1 MTDKISMADLL
12 ARNLAIDWFEAVSL
26 VREVCAVLISER
38 VEDSTPDLAQ
48 ILLAA
53 TGKITITGT
62 AHGDAPVRRLGQ
74 LLQALLRTTDPPV
87 TLRLVLSEAMAAPPV
102 YASVADLDAALAYFE
117 RPDRRAVLQGVY
129 ERAAIAQAEAPL
141 VREVQDLDAI
151 APLPV
156 ANKTETKKHKPADRR
171 AVVFV
176 TCGIVLVMAAMFA
189 YNRGIVI
196 RDGSLKVVGEGAS
209 AAVDKAVVA
218 TMSAV
223 SEMAGMGKLV
233 TAGTPAEAEISV
245 PPAPAGSTPVKR
257 STHTAPIGLAGMQ
270 VKLFDLQP
278 APAVRPAVDVSSA
291 TAGPVLATAAAPTRV
306 VDINVYGP
314 ENHDVEPPLA
324 IRPHLPTALPTGV
337 TAAQLARIEIVVGL
351 DGLVDAVKL
360 VPGTRPVSV
369 TEAMLLSAAKAW
381 RFSPAVK
388 DGNPVKYRKTV
399 FLSEK

>member
-26 VREVCAVLISER
+26 VREVCTVLISER

-87 TLRLVLSEAMAAPPV
+87 TLRLVLSEATSAPPV
-102 YASVADLDAALAYFE
+102 YASIADFDAALAYFE
-117 RPDRRAVLQGVY
+117 RPDRYVVLRTLH
-129 ERAAIAQAEAPL
+129 ERAASAQPEASSDEAP
-141 VREVQDLDAI
+141 RNLDAI

-156 ANKTETKKHKPADRR
+156 TPKEAKKQQRKPANRR
-171 AVVFV
+171 AATFLA
-176 TCGIVLVMAAMFA
+176 CAAVLLAAVAVA
-189 YNRGIVI
+189 YQKGLLFT
-196 RDGSLKVVGEGAS
+196 DASWKVAGERAS
-209 AAVDKAVVA
+209 AAMDKAVFKSV
-218 TMSAV
+218 SAV
-223 SEMAGMGKLV
+223 TEMAGMGKLV
-233 TAGTPAEAEISV
+233 EAGATTTEVEVPTPPER
-245 PPAPAGSTPVKR
+245 PAMKKR
-257 STHTAPIGLAGMQ
+257 GPRSAPINLAGVP

-278 APAVRPAVDVSSA
+278 APAVKPALDESNTTV
-291 TAGPVLATAAAPTRV
+291 GPVLTTAATPTRV
-306 VDINVYGP
+306 VDSNVYGP
-314 ENHDVEPPLA
+314 ENHDVDPPLA

-337 TAAQLARIEIVVGL
+337 TAAQLARIEIVVGP

-360 VPGTRPVSV
+360 LPGTRPVSV

-381 RFSPAVK
+381 RFSPATR
-388 DGNPVKYRKTV
+388 DGQPVKYRKTV